1 MAEPEQRQ
9 SGGVSEAGRGG
20 RRVREGH
27 GRCRDRR
34 GDWGRDLALQIG
46 RMRCGLTLGELGGLS
61 GHGGSGGGEG
71 VRTYGRE
78 AEDGQAAAA
87 GTRPRMPGY

>member
-20 RRVREGH
+20 MRVREGH
-27 GRCRDRR
+27 GRRRDRR
-34 GDWGRDLALQIG
+34 GDWGRGLTLQIG

-61 GHGGSGGGEG
+61 GAMGVQAVAKACERMGEKLKTDK
-71 VRTYGRE
+71 RLRRE
-78 AEDGQAAAA
+78 LA
-87 GTRPRMPGY
+87 RV